1 MNRCKICVLPSNVH
15 GLTLD
20 SEGICPIC
28 KNFQQSNEV
37 VERGISI
44 DDELKTHIQR
54 IKDQGKGRKYDC
66 IVGLSGGRD
75 STYLLHELV
84 VKHDLRCLAAYH
96 RTAFTPDVI
105 DENVRQLVKLLNVPL
120 VEMDISKEYHRKIAR
135 GLTDLW
141 LEKPTPI
148 IANLACAPCKFHNH
162 EILKIARKNDIDN
175 LIMGSNRYEAFQLG
189 SGQFRYSTPKIK
201 EFGMGKQLLKLLI
214 MFKRGISA
222 LSSSIKLWRYF
233 PIGLKAVLY
242 LSPESFLLKVRYRS
256 ISTLNYFYYA
266 KWTEA
271 ACHEVLKKVGWELP
285 ANCESTWRADCPFG
299 EIKNYMFK
307 KMTGVNYV
315 EAYYSNQIR
324 AGVISRDEA
333 SKRLEKEGKNLPRL
347 AEVCRILGLSTD
359 LFSL

>member
-1 MNRCKICVLPSNVH
+1 MNRCKICVLPSTAH

-20 SEGICPIC
+20 SDGVCPIC
-28 KNFQQSNEV
+28 KNYQQSNTVLESA
-37 VERGISI
+37 ISH

-66 IVGLSGGRD
+66 IVGMSGGRD

-96 RTAFTPDVI
+96 RTPYTPDVI
-105 DENVRQLVKLLNVPL
+105 DGNVRRLVKILNVPL
-120 VEMDISKEYHRKIAR
+120 AEMDISREYHRKIAR
-135 GLTDLW
+135 GLTELW
-141 LEKPTPI
+141 FEKPTPI
-148 IANLACAPCKFHNH
+148 VANLACAPCKFHNH
-162 EILKIARKNDIDN
+162 EILKIARQNDIEN

-189 SGQFRYSTPKIK
+189 SGQFRYTTPMTK
-201 EFGMGKQLLKLLI
+201 EFGLSKQLLKLLI
-214 MFKRGISA
+214 MFKRGINA

-242 LSPESFLLKVRYRS
+242 LSPDAPVLRFRYPS
-256 ISTLNYFYYA
+256 IRVLNYFYF
-266 KWTEA
+266 TEWSEA
-271 ACHEVLKKVGWELP
+271 RCHEILAKVGWELP
-285 ANCESTWRADCPFG
+285 ANCISTWRADCPFG

-324 AGVISRDEA
+324 AGIIDRDEA
-333 SKRLEKEGKNLPRL
+333 LKRLEKEGRNPARL

-359 LFSL
+359 LFA